1 MRNSALLVTVVA
13 VLVCG
18 VIEGL
23 VLAAE
28 EKEPSA
34 ASPTIFVPYD
44 QLDKVVGAPAR
55 RVFLPIE
62 EYERLRRA
70 AEAKPIVPPVAAML
84 SEAAYEGRVE
94 GDLATLEATFVINC
108 ISKEP
113 TRFVLPMENL
123 NVAEILSADEG
134 LAVGPAKDGIA
145 VLLDHPGRF
154 ELRLR
159 LVSPVRK
166 QAVRAKLAFAVP
178 PAAVSRLDIL
188 VPEKDIAP
196 AIEPEMTFFA
206 VQSDEGTRIQTT
218 LGSRR
223 HMELTWQP
231 RVEKVTEL
239 PPALYLASSAR
250 INIEET
256 LVKATFDLR
265 LRIAHAPADI
275 FDLDV
280 PAGYSVV
287 TLSGDGL
294 KEWTQSASSLRV
306 ALFAPVGGAYRIEA
320 ELQRVRPRTEKNF
333 VIPAIHLTDA
343 RQEQGFFAINYA
355 DTLSVRLQETAAAAQ
370 IDPTDLPKEMREGA
384 RLAVRYLDRDFKAV
398 LTVSDLE
405 PQIRASAATYQE
417 VKEDRVAVR
426 SAINIEVR
434 QIGVLRLEFEIPAD
448 AREVSVQ
455 GEKVERFD
463 IRAGDAAKTLCV
475 ELAKRVLG
483 KTALEL
489 SFELPAP
496 RDRLEVAAIAVKGA
510 QHHEGW
516 IGVAV
521 DDAFRASITATEG
534 LTSADPQEARQAL
547 GGLLGEG
554 AALSFGFRYIEAPY
568 AAAIALVRKKASVT
582 ATVAAFGAVERDHV
596 AITYTVDYA
605 IRYARLDAFRFVLPR
620 EVADRVNI
628 TGPFVKEKSIQ
639 QGEGEMDG
647 LSIWQVRLQRPAKDN
662 YTLTVRLELP
672 LAWQTGSDSD
682 VTVPPLGVLDVERE
696 SGFLSIAKKPSLAV
710 RPKKTEHLE
719 PIDYRELPKRLQAEN
734 VFLAYRY
741 FRRPYVCT
749 FTVEKGKPASV
760 VGTLINYQ
768 VIAAS
773 LAGDGSCTTDV
784 LWELQNNVRQEIAV
798 DLPESAR
805 ILLIEIAGKEAAPR
819 RRPRDGK
826 LIIPIPRTIARQRIV
841 LHLAYMIDDAG
852 DTVTPPAPEDV
863 EIVGS
868 YWRLHVPPER
878 TALFFATPLRLANT
892 WRADF
897 KQPFVPMPP
906 VDPLGKNVFSTR
918 SGTQTSRAGDIRVH
932 LDPRAKAFA
941 FVGTAKNAPLRV
953 ISLGLLPWRVISLIG
968 GFVLIGVLAKL
979 PRILRPVALMA
990 VVVALVVISAVAGA
1004 LLATLGWALIGA
1016 LLGSV
1021 ALVIIPYRV
1030 RRKKAVAA
1038 VETAGGP
1045 GDVA

>member
-1 MRNSALLVTVVA
+1 MRHSALLVTVVA

-18 VIEGL
+18 VIDAL

-28 EKEPSA
+28 ETEPTA
-34 ASPTIFVPYD
+34 TSPTIFVPYD
-44 QLDKVVGAPAR
+44 QLDRVVGAPAR

-70 AEAKPIVPPVAAML
+70 AEAKPMVPPVAAML

-94 GDLATLEATFVINC
+94 GDLATLEATFIINC
-108 ISKEP
+108 FSKEP
-113 TRFVLPMENL
+113 ARLVLPMESL

-134 LAVGPAKDGIA
+134 LAVGPAKNGIA
-145 VLLDHPGRF
+145 VLLERPGRF
-154 ELRLR
+154 ELKVR
-159 LVSPVRK
+159 LVSRVRK
-166 QAVRAKLAFAVP
+166 EAVRAKLAFAVP

-206 VQSDEGTRIQTT
+206 VQSNEGTRIQTT
-218 LGSRR
+218 LGSQRQI
-223 HMELTWQP
+223 ELTWQP
-231 RVEKVTEL
+231 RVETVTEL
-239 PPALYLASSAR
+239 PPALYMASSAT
-250 INIEET
+250 IDIEET
-256 LVKATFDLR
+256 LAKAKFDLR
-265 LRIAHAPADI
+265 LRIAHAPAET

-280 PAGYSVV
+280 PSGYSVV

-294 KEWTQSASSLRV
+294 KEWTQSESSLHV
-306 ALFAPVGGAYRIEA
+306 ALLAPVGGAYRMEV
-320 ELQRVRPRTEKNF
+320 ELQRVRPRAEKDF
-333 VIPAIHLTDA
+333 VLPAIHLKGA
-343 RQEQGFFAINYA
+343 RQEQGLFAIDHAN
-355 DTLSVRLQETAAAAQ
+355 TLSVRLQQATAAAQ
-370 IDPTDLPKEMREGA
+370 IDPTDLPKGMREGA
-384 RLAVRYLDRDFKAV
+384 RLAVRYLDRDFTAV
-398 LTVSDLE
+398 LTVADLE
-405 PQIRASAATYQE
+405 PQIRASAATYQQ
-417 VKEDRVAVR
+417 VTEDRVAVR
-426 SAINIEVR
+426 SHMDIEVR
-434 QIGVLRLEFEIPAD
+434 QIGVLRLEFEIPAQ

-463 IRAGDAAKTLCV
+463 VRTGETSKTVSV
-475 ELAKRVLG
+475 ELAERVIG
-483 KTALEL
+483 KATLEL

-496 RDRLEVAAIAVKGA
+496 RDRLEVATIAVKGA

-547 GGLLGEG
+547 GALLGE
-554 AALSFGFRYIEAPY
+554 ADVLSFGFRYIEAPY
-568 AAAIALVRKKASVT
+568 AAAMALARKKASVT
-582 ATVAAFGAVERDHV
+582 ATVAAFGAVQRDHV
-596 AITYTVDYA
+596 AFTYTIDYT

-628 TGPFVKEKSIQ
+628 TGPFVKEKSMQ
-639 QGEGEMDG
+639 PGEGEMEG
-647 LSIWQVRLQRPAKDN
+647 LSIWHVRLQRPAKGS
-662 YTLTVRLELP
+662 YSLTARLELP
-672 LAWQTGSDSD
+672 LAWRSGSDSD

-710 RPKKTEHLE
+710 RPKETEHLE
-719 PIDYRELPKRLQAEN
+719 SIDYRELPKRLQAEN

-760 VGTLINYQ
+760 VGTLVNYQ

-841 LHLAYMIDDAG
+841 LHLAYMIDDAD
-852 DTVTPPAPEDV
+852 DTVTPPVPEDV

-878 TALFFATPLRLANT
+878 TALFFATPLRLANM
-892 WRADF
+892 WQADF

-918 SGTQTSRAGDIRVH
+918 GGTQTSRAGDIRVH

-941 FVGTAKNAPLRV
+941 FVGTANNAPLRV
-953 ISLGLLPWRVISLIG
+953 ISLGVLPWRIISFIG
-968 GFVLIGVLAKL
+968 GFVLIGILVKL
-979 PRILRPVALMA
+979 PRILRPLALMA

-1004 LLATLGWALIGA
+1004 LLAALGWTLVGA
-1016 LLGSV
+1016 LLGTM
-1021 ALVIIPYRV
+1021 ALVIIPHRV
-1030 RRKKAVAA
+1030 RRKTAVAA
-1038 VETAGGP
+1038 IETAGGS